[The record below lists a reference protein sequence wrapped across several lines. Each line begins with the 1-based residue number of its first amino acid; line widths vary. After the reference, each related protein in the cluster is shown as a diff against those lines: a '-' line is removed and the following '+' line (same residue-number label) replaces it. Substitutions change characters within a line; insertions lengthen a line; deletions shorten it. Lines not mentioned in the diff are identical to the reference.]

1 MATPLKQLQ
10 TSIVDLAE
18 EDRELS
24 ADELPL
30 IVGGGELTGYGA
42 QRDETAT
49 YTLSDARHMN

>member
-10 TSIVDLAE
+10 TSIVDLPE

-30 IVGGGELTGYGA
+30 IVGGYTSVGYGGSA
-42 QRDETAT
+42 SWETGREA
-49 YTLSDARHMN
+49 DAIHDN

>member
-10 TSIVDLAE
+10 TSIVDLPE

-30 IVGGGELTGYGA
+30 IVGGGEWTGYGA

-49 YTLSDARHMN
+49 HTLSDAQHMN

>member
-10 TSIVDLAE
+10 TSIVDLPE

-49 YTLSDARHMN
+49 YTLSDLGT